1 MSYKNDPSY
10 QDLNAGLP
18 VAQGD
23 LLILKMGENFAL
35 PKNFTEIQPD
45 RKDGTF
51 TAAHS
56 ETGHHHVLRGMIP
69 FDMSG
74 AMEGGGG
81 SSLATRLKLGAPATV
96 KAPGKA
102 TVRMF
107 RDKTSTDSELRS
119 YVIVEGDDAMVE
131 HHRGFHTHATVYL
144 PVGKYLFARQF
155 RPTPEGLKKVQD

>member
-1 MSYKNDPSY
+1 MSYKNDSSY
-10 QDLNAGLP
+10 LDLNAGLP

-23 LLILKMGENFAL
+23 LLILKMKENFSF
-35 PKNFTEIQPD
+35 PWNFTEIQPD
-45 RKDGTF
+45 RKDGNF

-96 KAPGKA
+96 KA

-144 PVGKYLFARQF
+144 PVGTYLFARQF